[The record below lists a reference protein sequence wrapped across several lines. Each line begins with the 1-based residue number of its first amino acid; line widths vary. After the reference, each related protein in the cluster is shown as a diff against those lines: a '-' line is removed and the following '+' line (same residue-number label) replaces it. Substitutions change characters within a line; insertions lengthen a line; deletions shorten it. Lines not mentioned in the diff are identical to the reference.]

1 MDTHPVRILF
11 ETSPERLEA
20 LTKRVMA
27 FAVYSRLHRSG
38 GRMYLEV
45 AVRDDI
51 FGSGTADT
59 SGTSEKKPVPVP
71 GEVPEAGTAISVYP

>member
-51 FGSGTADT
+51 FGSGTAGI
-59 SGTSEKKPVPVP
+59 SGASGNTPVP
-71 GEVPEAGTAISVYP
+71 GEVPEEGTAMSVYP